1 MALPALAGISK
12 GLMGATKGLM
22 GGGAK
27 QGGKAMASKM
37 LKGGSEE
44 HKDNGNSIGEGPKV
58 SIIKRPAINFD
69 KFVNKTKI
77 QEVEVDVDDPKV
89 EPLEQALKG
98 LTAIA
103 YSMQDTVDDRL
114 KLEKKKEKYRQE
126 RKLRLERLRRGF
138 GVGIG
143 LVKGAVGVVNKATGG
158 VLDKIQR
165 FFTMILIGALVT
177 WIVKNYE
184 KFVKKFKE
192 IRDKLIEWKETYFD
206 PFMEAL
212 NKYLLEP
219 MQKVFTFVAGPL
231 VEMMAKFV
239 GVPDYEAEKNTIT
252 QNLDKIVEKT
262 PLIGDAYKGLKD
274 LIDGFTK
281 QLGIGN
287 VTGDA
292 PSSGRSGGGGS
303 GMVGGGAATFDV
315 IASGEGD
322 YNSVNQGV
330 AGDTPGG
337 AKSVVGKDLTDMTV
351 GEVMAAQASGQLFAV
366 GKYQIIPKTMKEFV
380 SGAGIDPDAKFD
392 ATTQEKFKDYV
403 INIKRPEVGR
413 YLRGESDD
421 VEAAAQGLAREFASV
436 GLARPEAGRG
446 VNESR
451 YSGTGGNRASIST
464 EEIQSALK
472 RDREA
477 GSVPKLVS
485 PNTPPSQRSSY
496 NAPGSGSGAIVEY
509 LTGDRSSSG
518 YRADHGG
525 DNYHEHIA
533 FNSTDERDAAM
544 ALLQSNGITIG
555 SINTGKHAPGSY
567 HYVDQA
573 FDVPLYPNI
582 QNLGIPDTRAG
593 EEKFSKMVRD
603 ILAGGGFTGSGVGTS
618 GASITPPSE
627 RKTQKQ
633 IQSVSQEPTY
643 SGSQQVAYMVTPAV
657 SHKVSGGGGGPTS
670 NKGSSTSLNRKQQ
683 YDYMKFLYKG

>member
-1 MALPALAGISK
+1 
-12 GLMGATKGLM
+12 
-22 GGGAK
+22 
-27 QGGKAMASKM
+27 
-37 LKGGSEE
+37 
-44 HKDNGNSIGEGPKV
+44 
-58 SIIKRPAINFD
+58 
-69 KFVNKTKI
+69 
-77 QEVEVDVDDPKV
+77 
-89 EPLEQALKG
+89 
-98 LTAIA
+98 
-103 YSMQDTVDDRL
+103 MQDTVDDRL
-114 KLEKKKEKYRQE
+114 KLEKKKEKYREE
-126 RKLRLERLRRGF
+126 RRLRLERLRRGI
-138 GVGIG
+138 GAGIG
-143 LVKGAVGVVNKATGG
+143 LVKGAVGAVNKATGG
-158 VLDKIQR
+158 IFDKIQR
-165 FFTMILIGALVT
+165 YFMMILIGGLVT
-177 WIVKNYE
+177 WVAKNYE
-184 KFVKKFKE
+184 MIVKKFEE
-192 IRDKLIEWKETYFD
+192 IGDTLQRWKETYFD

-219 MQKVFTFVAGPL
+219 MMKVFTFVAGPL
-231 VEMMAKFV
+231 VQMMAKFV
-239 GVPDYEAEKNTIT
+239 GVPDYEAEKNPIT

-281 QLGIGN
+281 QLGLGT

-292 PSSGRSGGGGS
+292 PSSGGGRTGGGGS
-303 GMVGGGAATFDV
+303 GMAGGGAATFDV

-337 AKSVVGKDLTDMTV
+337 AKSILGKDLTDMTV
-351 GEVMAAQASGQLFAV
+351 GEVMAAQSSGKLFAV
-366 GKYQIIPKTMKEFV
+366 GKYQIIPGTMKEFV

-472 RDREA
+472 RDRSA
-477 GSVPKLVS
+477 GSVPRRVS
-485 PNTPPSQRSSY
+485 PDTPPSERASY
-496 NAPGSGSGAIVEY
+496 NAPGSGGSVVEY

-525 DNYHEHIA
+525 SNYHEHIA
-533 FNSTDERDAAM
+533 FSSTAERDAAV
-544 ALLQSNGITIG
+544 ALLKANGITIG
-555 SINTGKHAPGSY
+555 SMNDGKHAPGSY

-582 QNLGIPDTRAG
+582 QNLGIPDNRAG

-603 ILAGGGFTGSGVGTS
+603 ILSSGGFTGSGVGTS
-618 GASITPPSE
+618 GASIKPPAE

-643 SGSQQVAYMVTPAV
+643 SGSQQVAYMITPSQ
-657 SHKVSGGGGGPTS
+657 SHKVSGGGGGVT
-670 NKGSSTSLNRKQQ
+670 KKSTNDRSLNRKQQ